1 MLDLHETAA
10 GTPWAI
16 AKCCQDATL
25 TIFFGPGAMSS
36 PSSSLCRTFQMATLY
51 SKWYSRWSGH
61 TAVTIEEAWVEAS
74 YADLQ
79 TWNDHSCNSW
89 RWIFN
94 ICTHVYRVFK
104 AQTAGCTKCPF
115 LLQARKVYIFERW
128 MNRNYASRWHCVR
141 SPQTFSQNTIMR
153 AVNPGGNTSL
163 RPCRTKKTPLFL
175 VMCRLWK
182 QVKTLSTM
190 AEKQPKFPQQTTMP
204 IPFSK

>member
-1 MLDLHETAA
+1 MSMPSLRFWCDVHKRKSAHVLDLHETAA
-10 GTPWAI
+10 GRAWAI

-94 ICTHVYRVFK
+94 ICTHVCRVFK

-141 SPQTFSQNTIMR
+141 SPQTFGQNTIMR
-153 AVNPGGNTSL
+153 AVNPGGNI
-163 RPCRTKKTPLFL
+163 PCAHAPQKKKHLF
-175 VMCRLWK
+175 
-182 QVKTLSTM
+182 S
-190 AEKQPKFPQQTTMP
+190 F
-204 IPFSK
+204 